1 MNLPKRKRRS
11 SFIDNI
17 TDSFEGDLLLSSAKV
32 LLLLVLVL
40 VLVLVTQ
47 LIVLLWL
54 ILRSVF
60 RRRSVIRLNRL
71 QYSIRRTD
79 LIERQYSKPSPPS
92 DHPPPKI
99 KTRYDAHDKYISS
112 ESLESTTVLIDKV
125 TVLTLIRMNN
135 LRWRWE
141 ETKDITS
148 SYRNN
153 TMIHRNVDD
162 LFTERDKK
170 YTNEKRSKFSLVL
183 VKEFEIERRKWRVV

>member
-1 MNLPKRKRRS
+1 
-11 SFIDNI
+11 
-17 TDSFEGDLLLSSAKV
+17 
-32 LLLLVLVL
+32 
-40 VLVLVTQ
+40 
-47 LIVLLWL
+47 
-54 ILRSVF
+54 
-60 RRRSVIRLNRL
+60 
-71 QYSIRRTD
+71 
-79 LIERQYSKPSPPS
+79 
-92 DHPPPKI
+92 
-99 KTRYDAHDKYISS
+99 
-112 ESLESTTVLIDKV
+112 
-125 TVLTLIRMNN
+125 MNN